1 MFSAHRMSRI
11 LFRVL
16 SVITLSA
23 FAVAIQ
29 PPLPSFAAE
38 KVTIPAGTII
48 GLRTT
53 TPLSP
58 EHLNV
63 GDLVMLAVISD
74 VLVDG
79 VVVIKGGAPARGEI
93 VSSKSRNMIGIA
105 AKIGLSVRSLEA
117 VDGTT
122 IPMYGTKLAE
132 GKSKMGASIGLSL
145 ICCVLFALMKGG
157 DASIASG
164 TEIQAT
170 TAGTTVITVGG

>member
-1 MFSAHRMSRI
+1 MFFANRKSCTFFRI
-11 LFRVL
+11 V
-16 SVITLSA
+16 SIIALSA
-23 FAVAIQ
+23 FVVALL
-29 PPLPSFAAE
+29 PPLPASAAE
-38 KVTIPAGTII
+38 KTTIPAGTVV
-48 GLRTT
+48 GMRTT
-53 TPLSP
+53 TPITP

-79 VVVIKGGAPARGEI
+79 VVVIKAGAPARGEI

-105 AKIGLSVRSLEA
+105 AKIGLSIRSVEA
-117 VDGTT
+117 IDGTT

-145 ICCVLFALMKGG
+145 ICCILFALMKGG

-164 TEIQAT
+164 TEIMAT
-170 TAGTTVITVGG
+170 TAGTAIITVGG